1 MNLSVVLK
9 LRGRPLSPNQNEK
22 FRRKKALSILLTVTI
37 IFFAAWAPLNI
48 FTLLS
53 EYHPNFLN
61 EALKHPNHDIICGL
75 MLLMGGTNSVAN
87 PILYGYMNENF
98 KKEYKKFYEKMFCK
112 PKFGKMKNERSLF
125 SRTAFYK
132 KSSCGSQNDEI
143 LLRTLPPK
151 LLKNF
156 SDSTLLMKPPVSNSN
171 QLQDVQKCKL
181 NDNTI
186 SRSK

>member
-1 MNLSVVLK
+1 
-9 LRGRPLSPNQNEK
+9 
-22 FRRKKALSILLTVTI
+22 
-37 IFFAAWAPLNI
+37 
-48 FTLLS
+48 
-53 EYHPNFLN
+53 
-61 EALKHPNHDIICGL
+61 
-75 MLLMGGTNSVAN
+75 
-87 PILYGYMNENF
+87 MNENF

-156 SDSTLLMKPPVSNSN
+156 SDSTLLMKPPISNSN